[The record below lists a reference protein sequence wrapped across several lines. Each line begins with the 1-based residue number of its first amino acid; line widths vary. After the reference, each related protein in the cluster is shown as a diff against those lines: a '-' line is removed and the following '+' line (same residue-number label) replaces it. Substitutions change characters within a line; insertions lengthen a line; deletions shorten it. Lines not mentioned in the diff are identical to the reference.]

1 MGERTH
7 LVEELVDRHRAET
20 LLKRIAVTAR
30 VDDTHQLYAERL
42 SGAPH

>member
-1 MGERTH
+1 MGERPH

-30 VDDTHQLYAERL
+30 VDDTHQLDAKRVP
-42 SGAPH
+42 GAPH